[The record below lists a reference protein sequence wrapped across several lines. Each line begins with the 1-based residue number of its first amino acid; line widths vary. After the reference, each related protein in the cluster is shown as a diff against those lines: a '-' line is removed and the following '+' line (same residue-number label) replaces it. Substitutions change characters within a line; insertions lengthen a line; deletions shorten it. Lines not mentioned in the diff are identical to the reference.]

1 MLYSSEERGEKME
14 QVLENPV
21 AVNPKIKNG
30 TPMFEGTRVP
40 VYVLFD
46 CLLEGQNLDEFL
58 TDFDSVGREEVEEF
72 LRRLKKSFMPA
83 D

>member
-1 MLYSSEERGEKME
+1 ME
-14 QVLENPV
+14 QVLQNPV
-21 AVNPKIKNG
+21 VANPQIKNG

-58 TDFDSVGREEVEEF
+58 TDFDSVKREDVEEL
-72 LRRLKKSFMPA
+72 LRRLKKSFMPN

>member
-1 MLYSSEERGEKME
+1 ME
-14 QVLENPV
+14 QVLQTPIT
-21 AVNPKIKNG
+21 ANPKIKNG

-58 TDFDSVGREEVEEF
+58 TDFDSVSREDVEEL
-72 LRRLKKSFMPA
+72 LRNLKKSFMQE